1 MQATIK
7 FPAAGQESY
16 WQKGDDGK
24 AVCRITVTGE
34 DGKDYK
40 VRIHEGTPEWTKGKG
55 DTIAIELRA
64 NRQTGEQYA
73 VLEGTPQAPA
83 RSGGGGNFAPRK
95 TYTAKE
101 VGETAGV
108 ASRLAAYV
116 FASVREELQKK
127 GVTDA
132 SAEDVRAITNT
143 LIIELVKRLP

>member
-1 MQATIK
+1 MKATIK
-7 FPAAGQESY
+7 FPAIGQESY
-16 WQKGDDGK
+16 WQRGDDGK

-40 VRIHEGTPEWTKGKG
+40 VRIQEGTPEWSKVKG
-55 DTIAIELRA
+55 DTISIELRA
-64 NRQTGEQYA
+64 NKSTGEQYA
-73 VLEGTPQAPA
+73 VLEGTPQSAP
-83 RSGGGGNFAPRK
+83 RQGGGGSFAPRK

-108 ASRLAAYV
+108 AARLAAYV
-116 FASVREELQKK
+116 YATVRDELGKK